1 MPLPAFQEGYTG
13 AVNEITIGGGG
24 RTKTVTVGGARTIP
38 HGGGRAATGRRPV
51 IAMDVHDVGPED
63 WPEALAEPLASV
75 LGDPAAWA
83 KKCVEECGA
92 ELVCLKFH
100 GIHPDKG
107 DRDAAHA
114 VGVTRKVL
122 RAVGVPVALWGS
134 GSAEKD
140 NAVMPK
146 VSEAAKGEKA
156 LVGTVTQDNYK
167 SLTAVALAD
176 GHFLIA
182 EAPLDINIAKQ
193 TSILVSDMGYPLER
207 LVMYQATGC
216 LGYGLEYTYSLQERQ
231 RLAALGADKLMAQ
244 PMIAN
249 VGHESWRAKE
259 AKATAVDAPAWGDA
273 RRRGPLW
280 EAVTAVA
287 LIQSGADI
295 LVMTHPA
302 AVATVREY
310 IDQVWGTA

>member
-13 AVNEITIGGGG
+13 AVNEITIGGGS
-24 RTKTVTVGGARTIP
+24 RTKTVTVGGARTVP
-38 HGGGRAATGRRPV
+38 HGGPGAVTGRRPV
-51 IAMDVHDVGPED
+51 IAMDVYDVAPDD
-63 WPEALAEPLASV
+63 WPESLSEPLAAV
-75 LGDPAAWA
+75 LADPAAWA

-92 ELVCLKFH
+92 ELICLKMH

-114 VGVTRKVL
+114 VEVTRKVL
-122 RAVGVPVALWGS
+122 KAVGVPLVLWGC

-146 VSEAAKGEKA
+146 VSEAAKGEKV
-156 LVGTVTQDNYK
+156 LLGTVTQDNYK
-167 SLTAVALAD
+167 NLTAVALAD

-193 TSILVSDMGYPLER
+193 TSILVSDMGFPLER
-207 LVMYQATGC
+207 MVMYQTTGC

-231 RLAALGADKLMAQ
+231 RLAALGSDKLMAQ
-244 PMIAN
+244 PVICD
-249 VGHESWRAKE
+249 VGHESWRVKE
-259 AKATAVDAPAWGDA
+259 AKASAAEAPAWGDG

-280 EAVTAVA
+280 EAVTAVT

-295 LVMTHPA
+295 LVMTHPS

-310 IDQVWGTA
+310 INDVWGK